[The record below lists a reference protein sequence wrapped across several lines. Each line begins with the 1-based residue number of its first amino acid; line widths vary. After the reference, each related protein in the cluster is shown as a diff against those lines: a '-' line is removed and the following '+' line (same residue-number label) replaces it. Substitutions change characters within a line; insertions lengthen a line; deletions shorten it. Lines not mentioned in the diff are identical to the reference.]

1 MTRVMCLTS
10 ATTFSWFDNEADAQ
24 VDIVSFPGE
33 LENRSGNEAKVI

>member
-1 MTRVMCLTS
+1 MAS